1 MSKSEQ
7 SDKKPRRP
15 ASVSNTLTELRD
27 RAQRNVDKLGA
38 RLERLHVETEQVR
51 GELLTARAE
60 LANLNTALGEREPT
74 TAHGSSADGTLA
86 VASLPA

>member
-7 SDKKPRRP
+7 GDKKPRRP
-15 ASVSNTLTELRD
+15 ASVSNTLAELRD
-27 RAQRNVDKLGA
+27 RAARNADKLAA

-60 LANLNTALGEREPT
+60 LANLNTALGERGEP
-74 TAHGSSADGTLA
+74 APVA
-86 VASLPA
+86 ASLPANGAAE